1 LRRGGVDS
9 KPDKVIAS
17 IITEDGSEEDGGDD
31 FLNVFNDVRSEF
43 VGLICA
49 PKSLLGILVRPPV
62 I

>member
-17 IITEDGSEEDGGDD
+17 IITEDGSEEDDGGD
-31 FLNVFNDVRSEF
+31 FLNVCNDVCSEF
-43 VGLICA
+43 AGPICA
-49 PKSLLGILVRPPV
+49 PKLLLGILVRPPV